1 MPTRPIL
8 TCLALVL
15 LAASVAC
22 EKTAPVV
29 KPTGPLQLTAFAS
42 PDAVPAVYGR
52 LVSVTSSDA
61 YPGWAQ
67 LWFERADSS
76 IVTVFVNF
84 QTGAVRDKILQI
96 PRS

>member
-1 MPTRPIL
+1 MPGRAIL
-8 TCLALVL
+8 TCLVLVL
-15 LAASVAC
+15 LVGAAAC

-29 KPTGPLQLTAFAS
+29 KATGPLQISTFVS
-42 PDAVPAVYGR
+42 EGAVPAQYGR

-61 YPGWAQ
+61 YPDWAQ

-84 QTGAVRDKILQI
+84 QTGAVRDKILEI

>member
-1 MPTRPIL
+1 MSGRAVL

-15 LAASVAC
+15 LAGTVAC

-29 KPTGPLQLTAFAS
+29 KPTGPLQLATFAS
-42 PDAVPAVYGR
+42 QGAVPAEYGR
-52 LVSVTSSDA
+52 LVSVTSSEA

-84 QTGAVRDKILQI
+84 QTGAVRDKILEI